1 MKVEPYDTVVGAT
14 GALPLPPV
22 PAAYVMVGVKGVTD
36 EEEVDAAEVP
46 TELTATTP
54 NVYEVPS

>member
-36 EEEVDAAEVP
+36 EEAVDAAEVP
-46 TELTATTP
+46 TELIATTL
-54 NVYEVPS
+54 NV